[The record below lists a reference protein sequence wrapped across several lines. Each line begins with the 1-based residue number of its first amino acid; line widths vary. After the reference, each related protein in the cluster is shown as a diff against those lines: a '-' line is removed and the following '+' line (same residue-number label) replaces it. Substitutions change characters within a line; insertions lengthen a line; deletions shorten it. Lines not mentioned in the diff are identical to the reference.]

1 MGIKSTYH
9 ERIKEEK
16 RACVIAAAQEL
27 FFEKGYART
36 TLSQIAKGAGL
47 STGTLFNHFPTK
59 ELIFETIVKHFWEL
73 DPEWDLPPVLG
84 SPLQGLIK
92 FGRDYACV
100 LTREGMAPLFR
111 VVIAEAKQFP
121 ELSLFH
127 YELGEGAVHQKLTQY
142 LLDEV
147 ELGNISLPDASK
159 AANEFMSTIAGQV
172 LWPKMLLLD
181 FSISRE
187 QAFQISDEAAY
198 MIINKYDS

>member
-1 MGIKSTYH
+1 MGTKSTYH

-16 RACVIAAAQEL
+16 RACAIASAQEL
-27 FFEKGYART
+27 FFEQGYART
-36 TLSQIAKGAGL
+36 TLAQIAKNAGL

-73 DPEWDLPPVLG
+73 DPEWDIPPVLG

-100 LTREGMAPLFR
+100 LTRKGMAPLFR
-111 VVIAEAKQFP
+111 VVIAEAKHFP
-121 ELSLFH
+121 HLSLYH
-127 YELGEGAVHQKLTQY
+127 YEVGEGAVHQKLTQY
-142 LLDEV
+142 LRDEIA
-147 ELGNISLPDASK
+147 LGNLKELDAPEM
-159 AANEFMSTIAGQV
+159 AHEFMRVIAGQL

-187 QAFQISDEAAY
+187 RAFEIADETAQAILD
-198 MIINKYDS
+198 KYTR

>member
-1 MGIKSTYH
+1 MGTKSTYH

-16 RACVIAAAQEL
+16 RACAIASAQEL
-27 FFEKGYART
+27 FFEQGYART
-36 TLSQIAKGAGL
+36 TLAQIAKSAGL

-73 DPEWDLPPVLG
+73 DPEWDIPPVLG

-111 VVIAEAKQFP
+111 VVIAEAKHFP
-121 ELSLFH
+121 YLSLYH
-127 YELGEGAVHQKLTQY
+127 YEVGEGAVHQKLTQY
-142 LLDEV
+142 LRDEIA
-147 ELGNISLPDASK
+147 LGNLKELDASEM
-159 AANEFMSTIAGQV
+159 AHEFMRVIAGQL

-187 QAFQISDEAAY
+187 RAFEIADETAQAIL
-198 MIINKYDS
+198 NKYTR